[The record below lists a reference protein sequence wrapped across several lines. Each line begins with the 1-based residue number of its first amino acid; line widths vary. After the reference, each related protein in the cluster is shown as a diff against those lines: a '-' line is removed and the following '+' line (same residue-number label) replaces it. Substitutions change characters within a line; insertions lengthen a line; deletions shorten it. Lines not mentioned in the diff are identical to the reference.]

1 MRVKLQ
7 LALAIILALAGL
19 ALMAVSFYVPPMGVI
34 DASVLAATGEVFTF
48 SGSLVGIDAHYSY
61 KHGSTHFDNHTQSTP
76 PSRGEMEGGCHG
88 KP

>member
-19 ALMAVSFYVPPMGVI
+19 VLMAVSFYVPPMGVI

-61 KHGSTHFDNHTQSTP
+61 KHGSTHFDNHAQSTP

-88 KP
+88 

>member
-19 ALMAVSFYVPPMGVI
+19 VLMAVSFYVPPMGVI

-48 SGSLVGIDAHYSY
+48 SGSLVGIDAHYTY
-61 KHGSTHFDNHTQSTP
+61 KHGSTHFDNHAPQNPTD
-76 PSRGEMEGGCHG
+76 HG

>member
-19 ALMAVSFYVPPMGVI
+19 VLMAVSFYVPPMGVI

-61 KHGSTHFDNHTQSTP
+61 KHGSTHFDNHAPQNSTD
-76 PSRGEMEGGCHG
+76 HG